1 MKLTILTLTLALAGS
16 AAIAGDK
23 HLEDMARIMVNTS
36 DECLYD
42 VRDRKAS
49 FAQSRNC
56 QRLDGLA
63 TAYIY
68 AGGGRDDEGK
78 SQHMR
83 LFDRARTTAWM
94 ALATSNGLYRNAPPQ
109 FRIW

>member
-1 MKLTILTLTLALAGS
+1 MKRTILTLILALAGS

-23 HLEDMARIMVNTS
+23 ELEETARIMVSTS
-36 DECLYD
+36 DECLSD
-42 VRDRKAS
+42 VRDRKTS
-49 FAQSRNC
+49 FAQSRSC

-68 AGGGRDDEGK
+68 AGGGRGEEGK

-83 LFDRARTTAWM
+83 LFNLARTTAWM
-94 ALATSNGLYRNAPPQ
+94 ALATSNGLYRNEPPQ